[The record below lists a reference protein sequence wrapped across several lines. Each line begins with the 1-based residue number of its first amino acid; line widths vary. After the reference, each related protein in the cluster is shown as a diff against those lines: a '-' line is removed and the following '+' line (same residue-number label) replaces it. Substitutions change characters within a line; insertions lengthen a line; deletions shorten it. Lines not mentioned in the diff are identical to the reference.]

1 MLQPKH
7 LNISGLPCSVVAGDG
22 QLGPLCDS
30 TATVMRDVE
39 AHRAEISKLRCGKL
53 DRIRKYRG
61 LSGGSV
67 CTLLLSSLVFP
78 SSLDL
83 LRVPVLGISVWDR
96 YSFSDK
102 FTLYI

>member
-61 LSGGSV
+61 LSWGVGLPSASIQSGVSIQPGFIEGSSARNI
-67 CTLLLSSLVFP
+67 C
-78 SSLDL
+78 
-83 LRVPVLGISVWDR
+83 LGQIL
-96 YSFSDK
+96 F
-102 FTLYI
+102 